1 MGAYR
6 SKPEKE
12 KIYESGGNESI
23 RFASCSMQGWRIHQE
38 DAHNCIIDF
47 MPKMGFFAVYDGHG
61 GPEVA
66 QYLSL
71 HFPDYLK
78 NSQILNNFDS
88 ENLPKLEEIQNLL
101 GQAFLQFDE
110 TLANPNVMEKLT
122 VLKGDSSQQKDSPKT
137 EKEEQDELMAEA
149 IALSEESRTSL
160 DKIIKRYTKY
170 QEYLI
175 KNQPLEN
182 VEEEVEEEEVI
193 EWSTERA
200 SRRATK
206 RSVMLFNS
214 PQIPKRIKLSGQSE
228 TEKET
233 GKSSKSASSETPEE
247 KEACI
252 DDIPVPMDKEESSPT
267 NGKIDE
273 KINKNN
279 KEEGNGKI
287 EAVHL
292 IAGKEEEL
300 VLPALEEYVVSSTS
314 TTSNTIDSGQKI
326 KTPKKT
332 TPIKEEKNQNI
343 VEQVEEGPSSSS
355 SSLDINKDN
364 KPGIAQLLEGLDE
377 GNINN
382 EEEDSD
388 YKVEDDEGD
397 VADSTSNEVED
408 EEEGEAEDG
417 ASGEDEEE
425 EDDDSLEE
433 EDLNSLMMR
442 TGSTRAGFDSGST
455 ACVAFLL
462 EKHIIVANVGDTRSV
477 LCRSK
482 KALDLSSDHKPED
495 DLEKERIVAAGGNV
509 SSDGRV
515 NGGLNLS
522 RAFGDHFY
530 KQESKLPL
538 SSQQIIALPDITV
551 TQRDFENDD
560 FLVVACDGIW
570 NSLTS
575 QQVCDFILER
585 INRIGLK
592 EIVAEICDHC
602 CANDTGGDGTGCD
615 NETIIL
621 IDLKKERPISPQVT
635 SSTNTLNIEQENSN
649 QQQQPTTTTISSN
662 PTEEQSTTTKILQK
676 ESQNLNENEKMEGEE
691 KEEEGK

>member
-47 MPKMGFFAVYDGHG
+47 MPKMSFFAVYDGHG

-88 ENLPKLEEIQNLL
+88 ENLPALKEIQNLL

-122 VLKGDSSQQKDSPKT
+122 ILKEDSSRQKDSPKT

-175 KNQPLEN
+175 KNQPPEN
-182 VEEEVEEEEVI
+182 VEGEVEEEEVI

-233 GKSSKSASSETPEE
+233 GGSSKSASSETEKPPEE
-247 KEACI
+247 KETCI
-252 DDIPVPMDKEESSPT
+252 DDIPVPMDKEETSPT

-273 KINKNN
+273 KISKNN
-279 KEEGNGKI
+279 NEEGNGKI
-287 EAVHL
+287 EAVQL

-314 TTSNTIDSGQKI
+314 TTSHTIDSGQKI

-332 TPIKEEKNQNI
+332 TITTLIREEKNQNI

-377 GNINN
+377 GNNNN

-408 EEEGEAEDG
+408 E
-417 ASGEDEEE
+417 
-425 EDDDSLEE
+425 EE

-482 KALDLSSDHKPED
+482 QALDLSSDHKPED
-495 DLEKERIVAAGGNV
+495 ELEKERIVTAGGNV

-530 KQESKLPL
+530 KQESKLSL

-551 TQRDFENDD
+551 TQRDFENDE

-592 EIVAEICDHC
+592 EIVAEHC

-615 NETIIL
+615 NET
-621 IDLKKERPISPQVT
+621 
-635 SSTNTLNIEQENSN
+635 
-649 QQQQPTTTTISSN
+649 
-662 PTEEQSTTTKILQK
+662 
-676 ESQNLNENEKMEGEE
+676 M
-691 KEEEGK
+691 

>member
-6 SKPEKE
+6 SKPEKD
-12 KIYESGGNESI
+12 KLYESGGNESI

-47 MPKMGFFAVYDGHG
+47 MPKMSFFAVYDGHG

-78 NSQILNNFDS
+78 NLQVLNNFDS
-88 ENLPKLEEIQNLL
+88 ENLPTLEEIQNLL
-101 GQAFLQFDE
+101 RQAFLQFDE
-110 TLANPNVMEKLT
+110 TLINPNVMEKLNG
-122 VLKGDSSQQKDSPKT
+122 LKGDGSQQKDSSKT

-149 IALSEESRTSL
+149 IALSEESRISL
-160 DKIIKRYTKY
+160 PKIIKRYTKY
-170 QEYLI
+170 HEFL
-175 KNQPLEN
+175 KNQLSGT
-182 VEEEVEEEEVI
+182 EEGEVEEEEVV

-214 PQIPKRIKLSGQSE
+214 PQIPKRIKLSGETEKEAGGSSKSSSNETSE
-228 TEKET
+228 TEK
-233 GKSSKSASSETPEE
+233 PQEE
-247 KEACI
+247 KEGFI
-252 DDIPVPMDKEESSPT
+252 DDIPIPMGKELNKIKKEEKSPT
-267 NGKIDE
+267 NGKMSE
-273 KINKNN
+273 KISKN
-279 KEEGNGKI
+279 KEEGKVKV
-287 EAVHL
+287 EAVQL

-314 TTSNTIDSGQKI
+314 TTTTTTNIVSDKKV
-326 KTPKKT
+326 KTPKKKS
-332 TPIKEEKNQNI
+332 PVKEDKNKI
-343 VEQVEEGPSSSS
+343 IEQVEEGPSSSS
-355 SSLDINKDN
+355 SNLDVTK
-364 KPGIAQLLEGLDE
+364 KEGIAQLLENLDE
-377 GNINN
+377 GNNN

-388 YKVEDDEGD
+388 YKVEEDEGD

-408 EEEGEAEDG
+408 EEEADEEDVEN
-417 ASGEDEEE
+417 GEDEEE
-425 EDDDSLEE
+425 EESSLEE

-455 ACVAFLL
+455 ACVAFVL

-482 KALDLSSDHKPED
+482 QAIDLSADHKPED

-538 SSQQIIALPDITV
+538 SSQQIVAVPDITI
-551 TQRDFENDD
+551 TQRDPENDD
-560 FLVVACDGIW
+560 FLIVACDGIW

-575 QQVCDFILER
+575 QQVCDFVLER

-621 IDLKKERPISPQVT
+621 IDLKKERPLSPQVT
-635 SSTNTLNIEQENSN
+635 SSTNPLNIEQES
-649 QQQQPTTTTISSN
+649 QPKGSSISPKN
-662 PTEEQSTTTKILQK
+662 DQ
-676 ESQNLNENEKMEGEE
+676 ESQNSDGNIKKEE
-691 KEEEGK
+691 KVKEG

>member
-12 KIYESGGNESI
+12 KNYESGGNESI

-47 MPKMGFFAVYDGHG
+47 MPKMSFFAVYDGHG

-88 ENLPKLEEIQNLL
+88 ENLPTLKEIQNLL

-175 KNQPLEN
+175 KNQPPEN
-182 VEEEVEEEEVI
+182 VEGEVEEEEVI

-214 PQIPKRIKLSGQSE
+214 PQIPKRIKLSGHSE

-233 GKSSKSASSETPEE
+233 GGSSKSASSETEKPPEE
-247 KEACI
+247 KETCI
-252 DDIPVPMDKEESSPT
+252 DDIPVPMDKEETSPT

-279 KEEGNGKI
+279 NEEGNGKI

-332 TPIKEEKNQNI
+332 TTTPIKEEKNQNI

-355 SSLDINKDN
+355 SSLDKDN

-425 EDDDSLEE
+425 EDDSLEE

-551 TQRDFENDD
+551 TQRDFENDE

-592 EIVAEICDHC
+592 EIVAEICEHC

-635 SSTNTLNIEQENSN
+635 SSTLNIEQENSN
-649 QQQQPTTTTISSN
+649 QQQQPTTIS
-662 PTEEQSTTTKILQK
+662 QK

-691 KEEEGK
+691 KEGEGK